1 MDAVTKHTLGPG
13 KGETAS
19 LELTL
24 WSVGSRLSM
33 TFDLPEGSARLE
45 AAIEGMR
52 AKGLV
57 VESLTQ

>member
-19 LELTL
+19 LEFTL

-33 TFDLPEGSARLE
+33 TFDLPEGSAWLMQQSKACAQR
-45 AAIEGMR
+45 
-52 AKGLV
+52 GL
-57 VESLTQ
+57 LLNP